1 MDARRTSPG
10 RYAWPVTDTAP
21 REREVPPAVNPA
33 VTAIVLAAGAG
44 TRMKS
49 TRAKV
54 LHEIAG
60 KPLIAHSLLAVRG
73 VGAATTVTVVGHER
87 EQVSA
92 AIADL
97 DLGVIEAIQ
106 DEPRGTGHAVQ
117 IALEA
122 LGERI
127 DEPAGDGIVLVT
139 YGDVPLL
146 TSETL
151 AELLEDHRSSG
162 QSVTVLSAE
171 LDDPK
176 GYGRIVRDA
185 DGLVVAIRE
194 DLDADGVERGIR
206 EVNSGVVAVD
216 AKFLRD
222 AVGRLAPANAQGELY
237 LTDIV
242 GLAVEDGLPVGA
254 HVLEDVWQTQGVN
267 DRAQLARLGREYN
280 RRLTT
285 HWMSE
290 GVTIVDPDTTW
301 IDSAVVLAPDV
312 TLHPGTQL
320 LGATVVESGASIGPD
335 TTLRN
340 VEVGADATI
349 VRTHASDAVVG
360 AGASVGPFAYLR
372 PGTEIGVD
380 CKVGTFVE
388 TKNAQLG
395 AGAKVPHL
403 SYIGDAEIGAGAN
416 VGAGTI
422 VANYDGVTKHRTKV
436 GKHARTGSNN
446 VFVAPVT
453 IGDGAYT
460 GGGTVVRDD
469 VPPGALATSAGP
481 QRTMEGWVSAN
492 RPGTSAAAAA
502 DAADEEKDD
511 AG

>member
-1 MDARRTSPG
+1 
-10 RYAWPVTDTAP
+10 
-21 REREVPPAVNPA
+21 
-33 VTAIVLAAGAG
+33 
-44 TRMKS
+44 MKS
-49 TRAKV
+49 SRAKV
-54 LHEIAG
+54 LHEIG
-60 KPLIAHSLLAVRG
+60 GLPLIAHALLAVRG
-73 VGAATTVTVVGHER
+73 VGAVTTVTVVGHER

-97 DLGVIEAIQ
+97 DLGVIEAVQ
-106 DEPRGTGHAVQ
+106 DEQRGTGHAVQ
-117 IALEA
+117 VALDA
-122 LGERI
+122 L
-127 DEPAGDGIVLVT
+127 DGPGLDGPGLDGTVLVT

-151 AELLEDHRSSG
+151 AALLEDHRSSG

-171 LDDPK
+171 LDDPR
-176 GYGRIVRDA
+176 GYGRVVRDA
-185 DGLVVAIRE
+185 DGFVLAIRE
-194 DLDADGVERGIR
+194 DRDADDVERAIC

-222 AVGRLAPANAQGELY
+222 AVARLAPANAQGELY

-242 GLAVEDGLPVGA
+242 SLAVDDGLPVGA
-254 HVLEDVWQTQGVN
+254 HVLDDVWQTEGVN
-267 DRAQLARLGREYN
+267 DRAQLARLGRELN
-280 RRLTT
+280 RRLTS

-290 GVTIVDPDTTW
+290 GVTIIDPDTTW

-312 TLHPGTQL
+312 TIHPGTQL
-320 LGATVVESGASIGPD
+320 LGATVVESGAAIGPD

-340 VEVGADATI
+340 VEVGADATVI
-349 VRTHASDAVVG
+349 RTHASDAVVG
-360 AGASVGPFAYLR
+360 AGATVGPFAYLR
-372 PGTEIGVD
+372 PGTEIGVGG
-380 CKVGTFVE
+380 KIGTFVE
-388 TKNAQLG
+388 VKNAQLG

-403 SYIGDAEIGAGAN
+403 SYVGDAEIGEGAN

-422 VANYDGVTKHRTKV
+422 VANYDGVKKHRTTV

-481 QRTMEGWVSAN
+481 QRTMEGWVPAN
-492 RPGTSAAAAA
+492 RAGTAAATAA
-502 DAADEEKDD
+502 DAAVAAAPDTVSEEKDD
-511 AG
+511 AGE